1 MSRTR
6 NERPPASPRCGG
18 LRLLPFVVT
27 QPAARGATA
36 STDAASEDTS
46 LLYLNAT
53 DWEKQP
59 APRKIALAADF
70 MRIFC
75 TDQTMSPASLAHC
88 LDRDKADGALFE
100 RAIAC
105 VSAISAGR

>member
-1 MSRTR
+1 MIR
-6 NERPPASPRCGG
+6 
-18 LRLLPFVVT
+18 RLHRLGAAACAVLSLLAA
-27 QPAARGATA
+27 QPAARGTVV
-36 STDAASEDTS
+36 SPDAGSEDTS
-46 LLYLNAT
+46 LLYLSAT

-75 TDQTMSPASLAHC
+75 TDQTMTPASLADC
-88 LDRDKADGALFE
+88 LDHDKANGALFE

-105 VSAISAGR
+105 ASAISAGR

>member
-1 MSRTR
+1 M
-6 NERPPASPRCGG
+6 AGA
-18 LRLLPFVVT
+18 LLTALVT
-27 QPAARGATA
+27 QPAMRGAMA
-36 STDAASEDTS
+36 SPNAAGEDAS
-46 LLYLNAT
+46 LLYLQAS

-59 APRKIALAADF
+59 APHKIALAADF

-75 TDQTMSPASLAHC
+75 TDQTMSPVSLADC

-105 VSAISAGR
+105 VSAR

>member
-1 MSRTR
+1 MS
-6 NERPPASPRCGG
+6 G
-18 LRLLPFVVT
+18 RLHRLAAAAGVLLTVLVT
-27 QPAARGATA
+27 QPAARGATV
-36 STDAASEDTS
+36 SPSAADDGAS
-46 LLYLNAT
+46 LLYLQAS

-75 TDQTMSPASLAHC
+75 TDQTMSPVSLADC
-88 LDRDKADGALFE
+88 LDRDRADGALFE
-100 RAIAC
+100 RAMAC